1 MLVVC
6 GDEKTILLIFWKV
19 IWQYVS
25 RIIKRS
31 YPLTYFQQ
39 SILGNNLKYWQKHS
53 HKDVL
58 YHIIYSCK
66 IQVNNVND

>member
-39 SILGNNLKYWQKHS
+39 SILGNNLKY
-53 HKDVL
+53 
-58 YHIIYSCK
+58 
-66 IQVNNVND
+66 